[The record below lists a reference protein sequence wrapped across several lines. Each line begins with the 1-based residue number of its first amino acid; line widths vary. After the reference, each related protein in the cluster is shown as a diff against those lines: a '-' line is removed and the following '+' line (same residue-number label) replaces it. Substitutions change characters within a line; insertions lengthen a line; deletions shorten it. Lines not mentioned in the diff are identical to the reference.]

1 MVTDPVVHAGSA
13 HYGWRDWLSQR
24 VTAVIML
31 LYTLL
36 ILGVV
41 LWNGGLDRAVWKSLF
56 ASGAFRLA
64 SFLFMLSLLFHAW
77 VGVRNIAM
85 DYIKPTAIRL
95 TIQVVVICVLIAYAG
110 WTIQILV
117 GIPPAAGRIARSA
130 STKGHDDQATC
141 ASSTRC

>member
-1 MVTDPVVHAGSA
+1 MLTAGEQRAGSA

-36 ILGVV
+36 VIGILM
-41 LWNGGLDRAVWKSLF
+41 WHGGLDYPVWKSMF

-64 SFLFMLSLLFHAW
+64 TFLCMMALLFHAW

-85 DYIKPTAIRL
+85 DYIKPTGIRL
-95 TIQVVVICVLIAYAG
+95 TLQMVVLSVLVAYAG
-110 WTIQILV
+110 WTIEVLWGV
-117 GIPPAAGRIARSA
+117 L
-130 STKGHDDQATC
+130 
-141 ASSTRC
+141 